1 MKNYGLVYSFS
12 RPTEVELTA
21 TKVYVAT
28 NIEECIIEKSGQELN
43 GFKYNYYS
51 YTKDE
56 YIQKITEDN
65 ATTVSQLEEEL
76 NATKI
81 LLGVE

>member
-12 RPTEVELTA
+12 RPTEVELTD

-43 GFKYNYYS
+43 GFKYNYYG

-65 ATTVSQLEEEL
+65 ANTVSQLEEEL

>member
-1 MKNYGLVYSFS
+1 MTNYGTVYSFI
-12 RPTEVELTA
+12 RPIEVELTNE
-21 TKVYVAT
+21 KVYVAS
-28 NIEECIIEKSGQELN
+28 NIEECIIEKNGQELN
-43 GFKYNYYS
+43 GYKYNYCG

-65 ATTVSQLEEEL
+65 ATIVFQLEEEL